1 MQGNVKIVIKLIEK
15 TPEDKRKAV
24 SLHIIN
30 VFDYYIYM
38 YMYVYMYIC
47 VCTCTC
53 TLEFFC
59 TSE

>member
-30 VFDYYIYM
+30 VFDYYMYM
-38 YMYVYMYIC
+38 YMYMYRYMYY
-47 VCTCTC
+47 TCTYMY
-53 TLEFFC
+53 TLENLH
-59 TSE
+59 